1 MGARHCRLLPS
12 MADREL
18 AIELRGCSRRFGKR
32 VALHPTDLE
41 LRPGEI
47 VGLVGPNGAGKTTL
61 LKLIAG
67 FLRPDGGSVRV
78 FEQDPFRQPKEV
90 MARAKFAFA
99 PPALFDE
106 LTPREHL
113 RHLVAIGVPRAE
125 VPRAAEI
132 DRVLELVGLLDRAQD
147 RVGSF
152 SFGMRQRLVLGLALL
167 PTPGLLVL
175 DEPTDGL
182 DPIGIL
188 QLRGLL
194 QELSEQHG
202 VAVLLSSHLLGEVEE
217 LAERMLVLNAGRT
230 LFYGSPEELSAG
242 SRCLRMRTSD
252 QDAGQRLLSSKGLSV
267 EVNGAELELPL
278 GSIDAQD
285 AALWLESVGLRLV
298 EFRIH
303 KPSLESSLLKRI
315 QAAEVR

>member
-1 MGARHCRLLPS
+1 M
-12 MADREL
+12 
-18 AIELRGCSRRFGKR
+18 
-32 VALHPTDLE
+32 
-41 LRPGEI
+41 
-47 VGLVGPNGAGKTTL
+47 GLVGPNGAGKTTL

-67 FLRPDGGSVRV
+67 FLCPHEGSVKV
-78 FEQDPFRQPKEV
+78 FGQDPFRQPKEV
-90 MARAKFAFA
+90 MACARFAFA

-113 RHLVAIGVPRAE
+113 RHLVGLGVPRGK
-125 VPRAAEI
+125 VPQPAEI

-182 DPIGIL
+182 DPLGIL

-194 QELSEQHG
+194 QELSEQQG

-217 LAERMLVLNAGRT
+217 LAHRMLVLNAGRT
-230 LFYGSPEELSAG
+230 LFYGSPEELNAG
-242 SRCLRMRTSD
+242 SRCLRIRTSD
-252 QDAGQRLLSSKGLSV
+252 QVAGQRLLESKGLKV
-267 EVNGAELELPL
+267 LQTGTEIELPL

-285 AALWLESVGLRLV
+285 AALWLESAGLRLV
-298 EFRIH
+298 EFRVH
-303 KPSLESSLLKRI
+303 RPSLESALLTRI
-315 QAAEVR
+315 QAAEVL